1 VSRNIDL
8 SLGSLVGFLG
18 YVMAMVQVMW
28 IPTALGLGDHQP
40 YTWFVALAVGV
51 VLGALVGAFQGYIVA
66 YGGVPAFIVT
76 LGGFLVWR
84 GLIFRFAQGQTLGPM
99 DSNFQIIG
107 GAPGVGSAGEVASW
121 VIGLA
126 ACAAIVFSILTSRR
140 RRRAYGFPVR
150 PTWALVTVIVA
161 SCGAVLVAVWVANH
175 YYLPPALATQY
186 AKDHGIT
193 EPAGGLLIPVRTS
206 WPVLIMIGVTLVMTI
221 IATRRRFGRYVFA
234 IGGNPEAAELGGINV
249 RRTI

>member
-107 GAPGVGSAGEVASW
+107 GGPRVGAPGGGGGRGVG
-121 VIGLA
+121 
-126 ACAAIVFSILTSRR
+126 
-140 RRRAYGFPVR
+140 
-150 PTWALVTVIVA
+150 
-161 SCGAVLVAVWVANH
+161 LVAGA
-175 YYLPPALATQY
+175 P
-186 AKDHGIT
+186 
-193 EPAGGLLIPVRTS
+193 
-206 WPVLIMIGVTLVMTI
+206 
-221 IATRRRFGRYVFA
+221 
-234 IGGNPEAAELGGINV
+234 
-249 RRTI
+249 